1 MSEPTSPRDELVT
14 LLSEHET
21 QPGFGRCSCGVIYG
35 NAPAAQH
42 THLADVLLAAGY
54 RKIPRVLFMGD
65 SIVRGETTSEHTIAD
80 PDEVRRIAADIAE
93 RDRELLDRLRD
104 GDGRDE

>member
-42 THLADVLLAAGY
+42 THLADVLLAGGWS
-54 RKIPRVLFMGD
+54 KGP
-65 SIVRGETTSEHTIAD
+65 SIDVRATGGRLDTFVD
-80 PDEVRRIAADIAE
+80 PYEARAEAE
-93 RDRELLDRLRD
+93 RAEWLRD
-104 GDGRDE
+104 RDE